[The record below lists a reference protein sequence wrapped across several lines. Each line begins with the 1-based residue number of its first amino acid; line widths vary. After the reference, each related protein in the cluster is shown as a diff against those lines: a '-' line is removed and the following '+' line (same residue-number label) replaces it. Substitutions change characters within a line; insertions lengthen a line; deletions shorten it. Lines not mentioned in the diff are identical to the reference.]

1 MMQNTNFQ
9 KGVAQCK
16 SEATFL
22 NSYLQIYV
30 CFMKEKSKSFMKSKK
45 KRKNIRRV
53 FLESKYMSCQQ
64 FSFLKEFQKIKFFNN
79 TQMEDV
85 RKEK

>member
-1 MMQNTNFQ
+1 MQITNFQ
-9 KGVAQCK
+9 RGVAPCK

-30 CFMKEKSKSFMKSKK
+30 CFMKEMSKSFMKSKK
-45 KRKNIRRV
+45 KKKYLRRV
-53 FLESKYMSCQQ
+53 FLETKYMSM
-64 FSFLKEFQKIKFFNN
+64 SAIFFFKRISKNQVFN
-79 TQMEDV
+79 HNIQVEDV

>member
-45 KRKNIRRV
+45 K
-53 FLESKYMSCQQ
+53 E
-64 FSFLKEFQKIKFFNN
+64 KI
-79 TQMEDV
+79 
-85 RKEK
+85 